1 MTPIRRLTSRSPDP
15 DAHNLGALRLGALR
29 SALLDALAVVAP
41 TNCVGCAADDRALCA
56 ACALELRPRPTNG
69 RLPDG
74 TPLVTSLRYDGVV
87 RRIVLAYKEEGRTD
101 VARSLAAPLAAAIGC
116 ALSSVQPAAQ
126 QPAQSAPQQQPA
138 VQQPIQ
144 QPIATATR
152 SVQLCA
158 VPTSRVA
165 FRRRGYDPV
174 RLLLRSAGLPRAAD
188 VLVPTRR
195 HEKQKL
201 LDRSAREQNLAGWL
215 RARHPLSGQEFIVV
229 DDVITTGST
238 LAEAVRAIRDGGG
251 EVLSAVALA
260 STPKLFGHFGFPVI

>member
-1 MTPIRRLTSRSPDP
+1 VTPIRRV
-15 DAHNLGALRLGALR
+15 LR

-41 TNCVGCAADDRALCA
+41 TSCVGCSADDRALCA
-56 ACALELRPRPTNG
+56 ACALELQPRIEHG

-101 VARSLAAPLAAAIGC
+101 VARALAAPLAAAIAC
-116 ALSSVQPAAQ
+116 AVSSLQPTAQ
-126 QPAQSAPQQQPA
+126 RPAMQHPA
-138 VQQPIQ
+138 TQ

-152 SVQLCA
+152 QVQLCA
-158 VPTSRVA
+158 VPTSRAA

-174 RLLLRSAGLPRAAD
+174 RLLLRSGGLPRAAD

-251 EVLSAVALA
+251 EVLAAVALA
-260 STPKLFGHFGFPVI
+260 STPKLFGHADLQRFNP